1 MDNEESEKMIMN
13 DNNSIGIP
21 LIIEGKA
28 EKKIYKIVNIFL
40 LLFAILIFS
49 LSFYIRLFPDD
60 KYTSRYHSLKR
71 MKKYIRKCFDG
82 ELLNN
87 NTQNY
92 SENEKPIISSVIP
105 VYNSQKTIKAAVRS
119 IQNQDMKNMEII
131 LVNDNSKD
139 NSSKILAELM
149 KEDKRIK
156 VINNTKNMGALYS
169 RCIGILHSKG
179 DYIMNLDNDDLF
191 IDTDIYDVVY
201 NIIKREQFDIIG
213 FAAVEAYE
221 YNPLISSLKENYFHN
236 HKENLTIFQPNL
248 TFFPYTKAKS
258 NGELYF
264 SANDYHVWG
273 RLVVTDLY
281 KKAIN
286 NLGRT
291 ALGEERMT
299 RFLAWGEDTL
309 MSIVLFYFAKSYKFV
324 RKYGIFHWLS
334 STTASN
340 TRPDEE
346 NLFGE
351 YCVLDAMFDFT
362 ENKNNSKRFI
372 VDKSHEI
379 TVLGDFYI
387 PGKSEFNNFFLNEI
401 LKKVMK
407 SPYVDKK
414 HKKKITEY
422 FKDSIRIDL

>member
-82 ELLNN
+82 KLLNN

-149 KEDKRIK
+149 KEDKEK
-156 VINNTKNMGALYS
+156 
-169 RCIGILHSKG
+169 SKKDKG
-179 DYIMNLDNDDLF
+179 N
-191 IDTDIYDVVY
+191 
-201 NIIKREQFDIIG
+201 
-213 FAAVEAYE
+213 
-221 YNPLISSLKENYFHN
+221 
-236 HKENLTIFQPNL
+236 
-248 TFFPYTKAKS
+248 
-258 NGELYF
+258 
-264 SANDYHVWG
+264 
-273 RLVVTDLY
+273 
-281 KKAIN
+281 KK
-286 NLGRT
+286 
-291 ALGEERMT
+291 
-299 RFLAWGEDTL
+299 
-309 MSIVLFYFAKSYKFV
+309 
-324 RKYGIFHWLS
+324 
-334 STTASN
+334 
-340 TRPDEE
+340 
-346 NLFGE
+346 
-351 YCVLDAMFDFT
+351 
-362 ENKNNSKRFI
+362 
-372 VDKSHEI
+372 
-379 TVLGDFYI
+379 
-387 PGKSEFNNFFLNEI
+387 
-401 LKKVMK
+401 
-407 SPYVDKK
+407 
-414 HKKKITEY
+414 
-422 FKDSIRIDL
+422 